1 MSAFPI
7 LLGLV
12 LAAPADG
19 EESALEAAGLPATDK
34 ALLDFFRKRA
44 QPPPARAAIEQ
55 LARALGSANTAEA
68 DDAQRE
74 LLSIGAPVVPVLRE
88 AANRV
93 DAARA
98 SRRAKQIL
106 QRTEGTQ
113 ADRLPVEAARLLA
126 TRKAPGAAEALL
138 AYLPFADNDTVVDEI
153 VAALTAVGFRDG
165 KVAPALLE
173 ALKGRTAFGRA
184 AAARA
189 LCKAGGNASW
199 KAVRPLL
206 TDPEPAVRL
215 QVALALADAH
225 DSQAIAV
232 LIECLAD
239 GPASLGAQAEEYLTR
254 LAAEWAVHGPRGG
267 DLVSRELRREL
278 WATWWKKTSGELL
291 LRELQSRTLTDE
303 ELDRAHALLR
313 KLESEKVEARGTA
326 AQDLVALG
334 PRVSPL
340 LRRAVQQGHPRVGPA
355 AARCLDSIEREFPPI
370 PLPEALFRML
380 ALRRPAGTAAALLAF
395 LPCAEDEE
403 MVDRIERVL
412 GSVGVEDGKA
422 EEALVKALEDRH
434 GIRRAVAAVA
444 LWRGHA
450 DVLPAVRKVLA
461 DKDVEVR
468 RRVAGELAS
477 AGDKGAVATLV
488 ALLETLPEERAWEI
502 EEQLERLAGDKAPA
516 VITESPVNWKS
527 VAGAWKQWWQ
537 GNQDKVVMTGSF
549 APASSGPLRGFTL
562 LVQPQANSVVELG
575 PDGKQRWALT
585 GLDAPLDAVVL
596 ANHHVLVAEQN
607 RVTERDLRGKVVWQ
621 KDVPRPLSVQRLPNG
636 NTFMACSNALLL
648 EVDRAGKDVLRA
660 SVRAQFDHLAA
671 RRLPDGRIVAFDR
684 RNIIQMDKAGREAKR
699 VSVFTGG
706 AGCNEVLDNG
716 HVLSLSPMA
725 GSIEEF
731 DLDGKEVA
739 SFALPGAR
747 HGFRLPNG
755 HTLVMTT
762 VGNKVVELDK
772 NWKQVKET
780 TLAAPA
786 FRVKRR

>member
-7 LLGLV
+7 LLGLL
-12 LAAPADG
+12 LAAPAGG
-19 EESALEAAGLPATDK
+19 EESALGAAGLPATDK

-44 QPPPARAAIEQ
+44 QPPPAQAAIEQ
-55 LARALGSANTAEA
+55 LAQALGSANATKA
-68 DDAQRE
+68 DAAQGA
-74 LLSIGAPVVPVLRE
+74 LLSIGAPAVPVLRE
-88 AANRV
+88 VANRV

-106 QRTEGTQ
+106 HWIEGPQ

-126 TRKAPGAAEALL
+126 ARKVPGAAQALL
-138 AYLPFADNDTVVDEI
+138 AYLPFADNDTVVEEI

-165 KVAPALLE
+165 KAAPALLE
-173 ALKGRTAFGRA
+173 SLKGRTAFGRA
-184 AAARA
+184 GAARA

-199 KAVRPLL
+199 KLVRPLL
-206 TDPEPAVRL
+206 TDPEPIVRL
-215 QVALALADAH
+215 QAALALADAH
-225 DSQAIAV
+225 DSQAIGV

-239 GPASLGAQAEEYLTR
+239 GPAALGTQAEEYLTR
-254 LAAEWAVHGPRGG
+254 LAGEWAVHGPRGG

-313 KLESEKVEARGTA
+313 KLESEKEEAGATA
-326 AQDLVALG
+326 ARDLAALG
-334 PRVSPL
+334 PRISPL
-340 LRRAVQQGHPRVGPA
+340 LRRAVQQEHPRAGPA
-355 AARCLDSIEREFPPI
+355 AARCLDRIEREFPPI

-395 LPCAEDEE
+395 LPCADDEE
-403 MVDRIERVL
+403 MVGRIERVL
-412 GSVGVEDGKA
+412 GSVGVIDGKA
-422 EEALVKALEDRH
+422 EEVLVKSLEDRN
-434 GIRRAVAAVA
+434 GVRRAVAAVA
-444 LWRGHA
+444 LWRGRA

-477 AGDKGAVATLV
+477 AGDKEAVATLV
-488 ALLETLPEERAWEI
+488 ALLEMLPDERAWEI

-516 VITESPVNWKS
+516 VITESPLNWKN
-527 VAGAWKQWWQ
+527 VASAWKQWWQ
-537 GNQDKVVMTGSF
+537 GNRDKVVMTGSF
-549 APASSGPLRGFTL
+549 APAAGGILRGYTL
-562 LVQPQANSVVELG
+562 LVQPQSSSVVELG

-585 GLDAPLDAVVL
+585 GLEAPLDAVVL

-621 KDVPRPLSVQRLPNG
+621 KDVPRPFSVQRLPNG
-636 NTFMACSNALLL
+636 NTFIACDSLVL
-648 EVDRAGKDVLRA
+648 EIDRAGKDVLR
-660 SVRAQFDHLAA
+660 VPVPGGPVAA
-671 RRLPDGRIVAFDR
+671 RRLPDGRIVAFDYG
-684 RNIIQMDKAGREAKR
+684 NVIHQLDKAGREVKR
-699 VSVFTGG
+699 SPVMGVGG

-716 HVLSLSPMA
+716 HVLVLSPGM
-725 GSIEEF
+725 GNLTEF
-731 DLDGKEVA
+731 DMDGKEVGR
-739 SFALPGAR
+739 FGLPGAA

-755 HTLVMTT
+755 HTLVMTRM
-762 VGNKVVELDK
+762 GNKVVELDK

-780 TLAAPA
+780 TLTAPA

>member
-7 LLGLV
+7 LLGLL
-12 LAAPADG
+12 LAAPAGG
-19 EESALEAAGLPATDK
+19 EESALGAARLPATDK

-44 QPPPARAAIEQ
+44 QPPPARTTIEQ
-55 LARALGSANTAEA
+55 LARTLGSANAAEA
-68 DDAQRE
+68 DAAQGE
-74 LLSIGAPVVPVLRE
+74 LLCIGAPVVPVLRE
-88 AANRV
+88 VANRV

-106 QRTEGTQ
+106 QQIEGAQ
-113 ADRLPVEAARLLA
+113 AERLPVEAARLLA
-126 TRKAPGAAEALL
+126 ARKTRGATEALL
-138 AYLPFADNDTVVDEI
+138 AYLPFADNDTVVEEI

-165 KVAPALLE
+165 KADPALLE

-215 QVALALADAH
+215 QAALALADAG

-239 GPASLGAQAEEYLTR
+239 GPASLEAQAEEYLTR
-254 LAAEWAVHGPRGG
+254 LAGEWAVHSPRGG
-267 DLVSRELRREL
+267 DLVSRELRREV
-278 WATWWKKTSGELL
+278 WAAWWKKTSGELL
-291 LRELQSRTLTDE
+291 LRELQSRILTDE

-313 KLESEKVEARGTA
+313 KLESENEETRGTA
-326 AQDLVALG
+326 ARELVALG

-340 LRRAVQQGHPRVGPA
+340 LRRAVQQGHPCGGPA
-355 AARCLDSIEREFPPI
+355 AAHCLGRIERQFPPI
-370 PLPEALFRML
+370 PLPEALFRLL
-380 ALRRPAGTAAALLAF
+380 ALRRPPGTVAALLAF
-395 LPCAEDEE
+395 LPCTEDED
-403 MVDRIERVL
+403 MIGHIERLL
-412 GSVGVEDGKA
+412 GSVGVVDGKA
-422 EEALVKALEDRH
+422 EEVLVKALEDRK
-434 GIRRAVAAVA
+434 GVRRAAAAVA

-450 DVLPAVRKVLA
+450 DVLPAVRKLLA

-477 AGDKGAVATLV
+477 AGDKEAVATLV
-488 ALLETLPEERAWEI
+488 ALLETLSEERAWEI
-502 EEQLERLAGDKAPA
+502 EEQLERFAGDKAPA
-516 VITESPVNWKS
+516 IVHESPVNWKN

-537 GNQDKVVMTGSF
+537 GNRDKVVMTGSF
-549 APASSGPLRGFTL
+549 ALASSGPLRGFTL

-585 GLDAPLDAVVL
+585 GLEAPLDAVVL
-596 ANHHVLVAEQN
+596 ANRHVLVAEQN
-607 RVTERDLRGKVVWQ
+607 RVSERDLRGKAVW
-621 KDVPRPLSVQRLPNG
+621 KKEVARPLSVQRLPHG
-636 NTFMACSNALLL
+636 HTFIACESLFL
-648 EVDRAGKDVLRA
+648 EIDRAGKEVLR
-660 SVRAQFDHLAA
+660 VPLPGGPVAA
-671 RRLPDGRIVAFDR
+671 RRLPDGRIVAFDFG
-684 RNIIQMDKAGREAKR
+684 NVIHQLDKDGREIKNIR
-699 VSVFTGG
+699 LNIGGG

-716 HVLSLSPMA
+716 HVLVLSP
-725 GSIEEF
+725 GIGNLVEF
-731 DLDGKEVA
+731 DMDGKEVGR
-739 SFALPGAR
+739 FNLPGAA

-755 HTLVMTT
+755 HTLVTT
-762 VGNKVVELDK
+762 RMGNKVVELDK

-780 TLAAPA
+780 TLEAPA

>member
-7 LLGLV
+7 LLGLL
-12 LAAPADG
+12 LAAPAGG
-19 EESALEAAGLPATDK
+19 EEPALGAAGLPATDK
-34 ALLDFFRKRA
+34 ALFNFFRKRA
-44 QPPPARAAIEQ
+44 QPPPGRAAIEQ
-55 LARALGSANTAEA
+55 LARTLGSANAAEA
-68 DDAQRE
+68 DAAQGE
-74 LLSIGAPVVPVLRE
+74 LLSVGAPVVPVLRE
-88 AANRV
+88 VANRV

-98 SRRAKQIL
+98 SRRAKLIL
-106 QRTEGTQ
+106 QRIEGPE

-126 TRKAPGAAEALL
+126 ARKAPGTAETLL
-138 AYLPFADNDTVVDEI
+138 AYLPFADNDTVVEEI

-165 KVAPALLE
+165 KGDPVLLE

-206 TDPEPAVRL
+206 TDPEPTVRL
-215 QVALALADAH
+215 QAALALADAH

-232 LIECLAD
+232 LIECLSD

-254 LAAEWAVHGPRGG
+254 LAGEWAVHGPRGG

-278 WATWWKKTSGELL
+278 WVTWWKKTSGEQL
-291 LRELQSRTLTDE
+291 LRELQSRTFTDE
-303 ELDRAHALLR
+303 ELNRAHALLR
-313 KLESEKVEARGTA
+313 DLESENEEARGA
-326 AQDLVALG
+326 AARGLATLG

-340 LRRAVQQGHPRVGPA
+340 LRRAVQQDHPRVGPA

-380 ALRRPAGTAAALLAF
+380 ALRRPAGAAAALLAF
-395 LPCAEDEE
+395 LPCTEDEE
-403 MVDRIERVL
+403 MVARIERIL
-412 GSVGVEDGKA
+412 GSVGVVDGKA
-422 EEALVKALEDRH
+422 EEVLVKALEDRN
-434 GIRRAVAAVA
+434 GVRRAVAAVA

-450 DVLPAVRKVLA
+450 DVLPAVRKMLA

-477 AGDKGAVATLV
+477 AGDKEAVATLV
-488 ALLETLPEERAWEI
+488 ALLETLPDERAWEI
-502 EEQLERLAGDKAPA
+502 EEQLERLARDKAPA
-516 VITESPVNWKS
+516 VITESPVNWKN

-537 GNQDKVVMTGSF
+537 GNPDKVVMTGSF

-575 PDGKQRWALT
+575 PDGKPRWVLT
-585 GLDAPLDAVVL
+585 GLETPLDAVVL

-607 RVTERDLRGKVVWQ
+607 RVTERDLRGKILWQ
-621 KDVPRPLSVQRLPNG
+621 KEVARPLSVQRLANG
-636 NTFMACSNALLL
+636 NTFMACENLLL
-648 EVDRAGKDVLRA
+648 EIDRAGKDVLR
-660 SVRAQFDHLAA
+660 VPVPGRFGVAA
-671 RRLPDGRIVAFDR
+671 RRLPDGHIVAFTR
-684 RNIIQMDKAGREAKR
+684 FNVIQLDKAGREVKNIGLNIR
-699 VSVFTGG
+699 GG

-716 HVLSLSPMA
+716 HVLVLSP
-725 GSIEEF
+725 GIGDIVEF
-731 DLDGKEVA
+731 DIEGKEVGRFDL
-739 SFALPGAR
+739 SGAA

-755 HTLVMTT
+755 HTLVMTQM
-762 VGNKVVELDK
+762 GNKVVELDK
-772 NWKQVKET
+772 SWKQVKET